1 MHANYRIIISISS
14 DIGFELAKSWLKNG
28 DKVIGTYRTWNTNLD
43 EISNHQNLTLLKL
56 NFDRKHKI
64 KTLPS
69 MVRKLGTW
77 EVLVIAAGRQE
88 PIGNF
93 EGLNFSDWTE
103 GVRVNFLDQINIVH
117 QLLPIRSKST
127 DTGPSVLFFAGGG
140 TNNSVNNYSAYTIS
154 KISLIKMCELL
165 STEIPSVK
173 FSIVGPGWVKTKI
186 HLPTIIDSG
195 KQTGENFKKT
205 VEMLAGNDCV
215 PISNVIESCNWI
227 INQQTKIVSGR
238 NFSTKLDQFNQSLIN
253 KLSADEDMYKLRR
266 DKNNWTK

>member
-43 EISNHQNLTLLKL
+43 EISNYQNLTLLKL
-56 NFDRKHKI
+56 DFDRKHKI

-69 MVRKLGTW
+69 VVRKLGTW

-186 HLPTIIDSG
+186 HLPTIIDAG
-195 KQTGENFKKT
+195 KQTKENFKKT

-238 NFSTKLDQFNQSLIN
+238 NFSTKFDKFNQSLIDE
-253 KLSADEDMYKLRR
+253 LSADVDMYKLRR
-266 DKNNWTK
+266 NKNNWTK